1 MKGQIS
7 RVMMYKTMLLRSFL
21 GITALFLL
29 ILSFFSCKKSSD
41 ASSKSKTTL
50 ATQSTWKI
58 QSVGADLDKNG
69 SVDYDATSQLQS
81 CQTDNIYTLKSDGTG
96 TADEG
101 TTKCNS
107 TDAQTSAIVW
117 SFKSNETIFNG
128 NLGIFSGDAT
138 ISALNDANFVLWK
151 DTTLSGTPMRMYVT
165 LKH

>member
-7 RVMMYKTMLLRSFL
+7 RAMLHKTTFLRGFL

-41 ASSKSKTTL
+41 SSSQSKTTL
-50 ATQSTWKI
+50 ATQSSWKI

-69 SVDYDATSQLQS
+69 TVDYDATSQLQA

-101 TTKCNS
+101 VLKCNS
-107 TDAQTSAIVW
+107 TDAQTTAISW
-117 SFKSNETIFNG
+117 SFKSNETVFSG
-128 NLGIFSGDAT
+128 NLGIFTGDAT
-138 ISALNDANFVLWK
+138 ISTLNDVNFVVWK
-151 DTTLSGTPMRMYVT
+151 DTTLSSTPMRMYVT